1 MGLGGKKY
9 LNIISPL
16 SRIRENKILELKIGD
31 ETKENIEMNDD
42 DDDLES
48 IQFGRGQ
55 KFSKKKK
62 YKYKYMYFSFSL
74 ATSIVERDIW
84 IKIRR
89 KEFLREFSN
98 SFTKSKR
105 TIESFLF
112 HAFQDFQKRGGEKN
126 EEERKDRRAQFV
138 AAFHGYR
145 VARRKLDNNVSPSGL
160 AFFI

>member
-1 MGLGGKKY
+1 MEDNGLKGNIQLGRRGEDKERKSRVNVTFSNAIKYTTTNVFRVNISRNYFISVMGLGGKKY

-16 SRIRENKILELKIGD
+16 SRIRENEILELKVGD

-74 ATSIVERDIW
+74 ATSIVERDI
-84 IKIRR
+84 
-89 KEFLREFSN
+89 
-98 SFTKSKR
+98 
-105 TIESFLF
+105 
-112 HAFQDFQKRGGEKN
+112 
-126 EEERKDRRAQFV
+126 
-138 AAFHGYR
+138 
-145 VARRKLDNNVSPSGL
+145 
-160 AFFI
+160 

>member
-1 MGLGGKKY
+1 MEDNGLKGNIQLGRRGEDKERKSRVNVTFSNAIKYTTTNMFRVNISRNYFISVMGLGGKKY

-16 SRIRENKILELKIGD
+16 SRIRENEILELKVGD

-74 ATSIVERDIW
+74 ATSIVERDI
-84 IKIRR
+84 
-89 KEFLREFSN
+89 
-98 SFTKSKR
+98 
-105 TIESFLF
+105 
-112 HAFQDFQKRGGEKN
+112 
-126 EEERKDRRAQFV
+126 
-138 AAFHGYR
+138 
-145 VARRKLDNNVSPSGL
+145 
-160 AFFI
+160 

>member
-1 MGLGGKKY
+1 MEDNGLKGNIQLGRRGEDKERKSRVNVTFSNAIKYTTRTCFELIFRGINFISVMGLGGKKY

-16 SRIRENKILELKIGD
+16 SRIRENEILELKVGD

-74 ATSIVERDIW
+74 ATSIVERDI
-84 IKIRR
+84 
-89 KEFLREFSN
+89 
-98 SFTKSKR
+98 
-105 TIESFLF
+105 
-112 HAFQDFQKRGGEKN
+112 
-126 EEERKDRRAQFV
+126 
-138 AAFHGYR
+138 
-145 VARRKLDNNVSPSGL
+145 
-160 AFFI
+160 

>member
-1 MGLGGKKY
+1 MEDNGLKGNIQLGRRGEDKERKSRVNVTFSNAIKYTTTNVFRVNISRNYFISVMELGGKKY

-16 SRIRENKILELKIGD
+16 SRIRENEILELKVGD

-74 ATSIVERDIW
+74 ATSIVERDI
-84 IKIRR
+84 
-89 KEFLREFSN
+89 
-98 SFTKSKR
+98 
-105 TIESFLF
+105 
-112 HAFQDFQKRGGEKN
+112 
-126 EEERKDRRAQFV
+126 
-138 AAFHGYR
+138 
-145 VARRKLDNNVSPSGL
+145 
-160 AFFI
+160 